1 MSAKLEK
8 NVRTP
13 QSGRLRQAM
22 AWLHTWSGLWISWL
36 LFAIF
41 LTGTLSVFE
50 EPIGHWMQPEHA
62 LVEAAHASEPP
73 PPKVTDRAQRLQLA
87 LAFMARAH
95 PKADMWEIWPV
106 QRPGQ
111 GLSAYWFQPQG
122 GYGAADL
129 DPVTGKEIR
138 HAPGGEQHASQRATH
153 GGHHFVD
160 FHYELHAGRIG
171 VWIVGITTMIMLVAL
186 VSGVI
191 THKRIFKDFFTFRP
205 AKGQRSWLDAH
216 NAVAVLTLPFQCM
229 IAYTGLV
236 FFADDYVPAPVVAQ
250 YGVQNTKKS
259 FLAEW
264 NEAGKPART
273 GQPLAIPD
281 LEPFARRAEQ
291 AIGQEIR
298 AVVLDNP
305 NDGSM
310 RVCMYGWNEEREL
323 IERISPS
330 TGRACYALA
339 SGLETAVRQPG
350 GSDTGGAALTRNVM
364 ASLHMASFG
373 GLPMRWLYFVCGLAG
388 TAMMGTG
395 AILFLVKRRQKS
407 LGEFGAATPRVYRLV
422 ARLNIAA
429 LAGLS
434 IACIAYLW
442 ANRLIPVGLE
452 LRASWEVRAFFGVW
466 LLTLL
471 HACLRGEKR
480 AWLEQLGLLAA
491 LCLLLPLLNLLTTG
505 DHLAAQC
512 ARGDWE
518 SAGVELC
525 ALAFGLLAAWAAWK
539 TNTRKE
545 KCAAAARTAPLCNA
559 SRSSTLEHN
568 A

>member
-1 MSAKLEK
+1 MKLEK
-8 NVRTP
+8 AVKTP
-13 QSGRLRQAM
+13 QSGGLRQAM

-62 LVEAAHASEPP
+62 LEEAAHASEPP
-73 PPKVTDRAQRLQLA
+73 APKVADRAQRLALA
-87 LAFMARAH
+87 LDFMASAH
-95 PKADMWEIWPV
+95 PQADMWEIWPV

-129 DPVTGKEIR
+129 DPLTGKEIKCA
-138 HAPGGEQHASQRATH
+138 HGGVQRATQ

-171 VWIVGITTMIMLVAL
+171 VWIVAITTMVMLVAL

-191 THKRIFKDFFTFRP
+191 THRRIFKDFFTFRP

-216 NAVAVLTLPFQCM
+216 NAVAVLTLPFQLM

-236 FFADDYVPAPVVAQ
+236 FFADDYVPAPVLAQ
-250 YGVQNTKKS
+250 YGVDNAKKS
-259 FLAEW
+259 FLADW
-264 NEAGKPART
+264 NDVGKPARS

-305 NDGSM
+305 NDASM
-310 RVCMYGWNEEREL
+310 RVCMYGWNEDGEL
-323 IERISPS
+323 FKRISAS

-339 SGLETAVRQPG
+339 SGVETAVRQPG

-373 GLPMRWLYFVCGLAG
+373 GLPMRWLYFLCGLAG

-395 AILFLVKRRQKS
+395 AVLFLVKRRQKS
-407 LGEFGAATPRVYRLV
+407 LGEFGAATARVYRLV
-422 ARLNIAA
+422 ACMNIAA
-429 LAGLS
+429 IAGLS
-434 IACIAYLW
+434 IACISYLW
-442 ANRLIPVGLE
+442 ANRLIPIGQE
-452 LRASWEVRAFFGVW
+452 LRAGWEVRAFFGAW
-466 LLTLL
+466 LLTLA
-471 HACLRGEKR
+471 HACLRSEKR
-480 AWLEQLGLLAA
+480 AWIEQLALLAA
-491 LCLLLPLLNLLTTG
+491 LCLLLPLLNLLSTG
-505 DHLAAQC
+505 DNLAAQF
-512 ARGDWE
+512 ARGDLE

-525 ALAFGLLAAWAAWK
+525 AIAFGLLAAWGAR
-539 TNTRKE
+539 TVGTRKSAVVA
-545 KCAAAARTAPLCNA
+545 KKTAPANINRSTTMENNA
-559 SRSSTLEHN
+559 
-568 A
+568 

>member
-1 MSAKLEK
+1 MTAKLEK
-8 NVRTP
+8 AVKSP
-13 QSGRLRQAM
+13 QSGGLRQAM

-62 LVEAAHASEPP
+62 LEEAAHASEPP
-73 PPKVTDRAQRLQLA
+73 PPKVADRAQRLQLA
-87 LAFMARAH
+87 LAFMDKAH

-106 QRPGQ
+106 QRPEQ

-122 GYGAADL
+122 GYGSADL
-129 DPVTGKEIR
+129 DPLTGKEIKHG
-138 HAPGGEQHASQRATH
+138 HAGVQRATQ

-216 NAVAVLTLPFQCM
+216 NAVAVLTLPFQFM

-236 FFADDYVPAPVVAQ
+236 FYADDYVPAPVVAQ
-250 YGVQNTKKS
+250 YGMENAKKS
-259 FLAEW
+259 FLADW
-264 NEAGKPART
+264 NDVGKPARI

-281 LEPFARRAEQ
+281 LEPYALRAEQ

-298 AVVLDNP
+298 AVVLDHP
-305 NDGSM
+305 NDAAM
-310 RVCMYGWNEEREL
+310 RVCMYGWNEDSEL
-323 IERISPS
+323 LERISAN

-339 SGLETAVRQPG
+339 TGEQTALRRPG
-350 GSDTGGAALTRNVM
+350 DSDTGGAALTRTVM
-364 ASLHMASFG
+364 SNLHMAGFG
-373 GLPMRWLYFVCGLAG
+373 GMPMRWLYFLCGLAG

-422 ARLNIAA
+422 ACLNIAA
-429 LAGLS
+429 IAGLA
-434 IACIAYLW
+434 IACIGFLW
-442 ANRLIPVGLE
+442 ANRLIPIGLE
-452 LRASWEVRAFFGVW
+452 QRAGWEVKAFFGVW

-471 HACLRGEKR
+471 HACLRSEKR
-480 AWLEQLGLLAA
+480 AWIEQLGLLAA
-491 LCLLLPLLNLLTTG
+491 LCLLLPLLNVLSTG
-505 DHLAAQC
+505 DSLPAQF
-512 ARGDWE
+512 ARGDLE

-525 ALAFGLLAAWAAWK
+525 AIGFGLLAALGAWK
-539 TNTRKE
+539 VHTRKD
-545 KCAAAARTAPLCNA
+545 KPARASKAPARAGLHTATPTTTENKA
-559 SRSSTLEHN
+559 
-568 A
+568 

>member
-1 MSAKLEK
+1 MSVNPKK
-8 NVRTP
+8 TVKSP
-13 QSGRLRQAM
+13 QSGGLRQAM

-62 LVEAAHASEPP
+62 LEEAAHANEPP
-73 PPKVTDRAQRLQLA
+73 PPKVTDRAHRLQLA
-87 LAFMARAH
+87 LAFMDKAH

-106 QRPGQ
+106 QRPEQ

-122 GYGAADL
+122 GYGSADL
-129 DPVTGKEIR
+129 DTLTGKQIEHG
-138 HAPGGEQHASQRATH
+138 HAGVQRATQ

-216 NAVAVLTLPFQCM
+216 NAVAVLTLPFQFM

-236 FFADDYVPAPVVAQ
+236 FYADDYVPAPVVAQ
-250 YGVQNTKKS
+250 YGMQNTKKL
-259 FLAEW
+259 FMADW
-264 NEAGKPART
+264 NDVGKPART

-281 LEPFARRAEQ
+281 LEPFALRAEQ
-291 AIGQEIR
+291 SIGQEIR

-305 NDGSM
+305 NDASM
-310 RVCMYGWNEEREL
+310 RVCMYGWNEDSEL
-323 IERISPS
+323 LERISAN

-339 SGLETAVRQPG
+339 TGVETAVRRPG
-350 GSDTGGAALTRNVM
+350 DSDTGGAALTRTVM
-364 ASLHMASFG
+364 SNLHMVGFG
-373 GLPMRWLYFVCGLAG
+373 GISMRWLYFLCGLAG

-422 ARLNIAA
+422 ACLNIAA
-429 LAGLS
+429 IAGLA
-434 IACIAYLW
+434 IACIGFLW
-442 ANRLIPVGLE
+442 ASRLIPVGLE
-452 LRASWEVRAFFGVW
+452 QRAGWEVKAFFGIWFV
-466 LLTLL
+466 TLL
-471 HACLRGEKR
+471 HACLRSEKR
-480 AWLEQLGLLAA
+480 AWIEQLGLLAA
-491 LCLLLPLLNLLTTG
+491 LCLLLPVLNVLSTG
-505 DHLAAQC
+505 DSLLAQF
-512 ARGDWE
+512 ARGDLE

-525 ALAFGLLAAWAAWK
+525 AIAFGLLAALGAWK
-539 TNTRKE
+539 VHMRKDKPARAAKSLARSGLRTPNTTTE
-545 KCAAAARTAPLCNA
+545 NNA
-559 SRSSTLEHN
+559 
-568 A
+568 

>member
-1 MSAKLEK
+1 MSTRLEK
-8 NVRTP
+8 VARSP
-13 QSGRLRQAM
+13 QAGGLRQAM

-62 LVEAAHASEPP
+62 LEEAAHASKPP
-73 PPKVTDRAQRLQLA
+73 PPKVTDRAQRLAFA
-87 LAFMARAH
+87 LDFMAKAH

-122 GYGAADL
+122 GYGSADL
-129 DPVTGKEIR
+129 DPLTGKEIAHTP
-138 HAPGGEQHASQRATH
+138 HANQRATQ

-216 NAVAVLTLPFQCM
+216 NAVAVLTLPFQFM
-229 IAYTGLV
+229 IAYTGLA
-236 FFADDYVPAPVVAQ
+236 FFSDDYVPAPVVAQ
-250 YGVQNTKKS
+250 YGMDNPKRA
-259 FLAEW
+259 FLADW
-264 NEAGKPART
+264 NDAGKPARI
-273 GQPLAIPD
+273 GQPLAIPA
-281 LEPFARRAEQ
+281 LESFALRAEQ

-305 NDGSM
+305 NDASM
-310 RVCMYGWNEEREL
+310 RVCMYGWNEDSEL
-323 IERISPS
+323 LERISAN

-339 SGLETAVRQPG
+339 TGLETAVRQPG

-364 ASLHMASFG
+364 SNLHMVGFG
-373 GLPMRWLYFVCGLAG
+373 GIPMRWLYFLCGLAG

-395 AILFLVKRRQKS
+395 AVLFLVKRRQKS
-407 LGEFGAATPRVYRLV
+407 GAEFGSATGRVYHMIACLNV
-422 ARLNIAA
+422 AAI
-429 LAGLS
+429 AGLA
-434 IACIAYLW
+434 IACIAFLW
-442 ANRLIPVGLE
+442 ANRLIPIGQE
-452 LRASWEVRAFFGVW
+452 LRAGWEVRAFFGVW
-466 LLTLL
+466 CLTLL
-471 HACLRGEKR
+471 HACLRPEKR
-480 AWLEQLGLLAA
+480 AWIEQLGLLAA
-491 LCLLLPLLNLLTTG
+491 LCLLLPVLNVLSTG
-505 DHLAAQC
+505 DNLAAQC
-512 ARGDWE
+512 ARGDLE

-525 ALAFGLLAAWAAWK
+525 AIAFGLLAAWGAWK
-539 TNTRKE
+539 VATRKE
-545 KCAAAARTAPLCNA
+545 KTAAARKTPPASANTSTTMENNA
-559 SRSSTLEHN
+559 
-568 A
+568 